1 MNTFL
6 NDMDIF
12 KSINLLTPEEEVIEN
27 SKLDTV
33 YQHNLNNGKFFSVVS
48 ESYSN
53 DSSEYTIKLS
63 TKTQIKIFVSTRSGQ
78 PRSIEFIKLINSKE
92 KQKLRIDDIC
102 LDQLKIFLSFL
113 IDIDAANY
121 DKQKTSL
128 YSVSDNPKIFNDFQK
143 ILENEDG
150 EELIKQILDLE
161 NITSHDI
168 VSTGYRKA
176 QLEIFRQLL
185 QENYIDEYKSK
196 VLETPNAQN
205 EKAWQEFF
213 NSNQWIFGYG
223 LDYKFKSVLQ
233 KEFHASNTDVA
244 GKGAVI
250 SDFLMGDKR
259 YTSFVEIKLPT
270 TTLFKKQQNRSGCW
284 KLSSE
289 LIDAYS
295 QILEHKASGELK
307 LESQKETHDEAG
319 NLIKQH
325 AYDAKVFLIIG
336 VLKELEESDCS
347 DLEKKIKLKTFELF
361 RRDSRN
367 VEIMTYDELFE
378 RAKFIV
384 EHKS

>member
-1 MNTFL
+1 MNTSL
-6 NDMDIF
+6 NDIDIF
-12 KSINLLTPEEEVIEN
+12 KSINILTPEEEIIQN

-33 YQHNLNNGKFFSVVS
+33 YQHDLNHGKFFSVVS
-48 ESYSN
+48 ESHSN
-53 DSSEYTIKLS
+53 DNSEYTVKLS
-63 TKTQIKIFVSTRSGQ
+63 TKTQIKIFISTRSGE
-78 PRSIEFIKLINSKE
+78 PRSIEFIKLINGTK

-102 LDQLKIFLSFL
+102 LDQLKIFLSFM
-113 IDIDAANY
+113 IDIDTANY
-121 DKQKTSL
+121 DKPQTSL

-185 QENYIDEYKSK
+185 QENYIDEYKTE
-196 VLETPNAQN
+196 VLQTPNAQN

-270 TTLFKKQQNRSGCW
+270 TTLFKKHQNRSGCW
-284 KLSSE
+284 KLSGD

-307 LESQKETHDEAG
+307 LESQNDTYDGAG
-319 NLIKQH
+319 NLINQH

-336 VLKELEESDCS
+336 MLKELEESDCS